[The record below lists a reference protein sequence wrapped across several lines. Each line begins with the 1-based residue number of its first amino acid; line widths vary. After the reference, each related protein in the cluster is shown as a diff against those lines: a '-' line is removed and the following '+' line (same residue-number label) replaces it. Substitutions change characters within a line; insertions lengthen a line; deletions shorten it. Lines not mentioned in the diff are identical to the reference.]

1 MSVMPDSVFFDNAFY
16 ITVMFIGLSSFIGI
30 IIKKLHRDKCLKD
43 FAGYI
48 VTLEGKN
55 GKDVWGRLRVEN
67 TGIELTYPK
76 AQTDTDGHLEASYIV
91 YKFEYANVAAF
102 VRYHD
107 GLSDENKIRRQRD
120 LERTYHP
127 GFFRRAKRKTQNFFK
142 TIRDAVVEIM
152 NLLISRAKK
161 TSTVGGT
168 LSSQDKYVTQMKQE
182 LIGSV
187 GTSYEPLLE
196 RYIGSKVVLEVIK
209 GDRIV
214 ECAGVLKDYTAEF
227 IEVMD
232 VDYKKTEDAPV
243 RKADLVVLRKVGI
256 VRHLA
261 E

>member
-1 MSVMPDSVFFDNAFY
+1 MLDNAFY
-16 ITVMFIGLSSFIGI
+16 ITVMFIGLSTFVGM

-43 FAGYI
+43 FAGYM
-48 VTLEGKN
+48 VTLEEKG
-55 GKDVWGRLRVEN
+55 GKDVWGKLRVEN
-67 TGIELTYPK
+67 TGIELAYPDK
-76 AQTDTDGHLEASYIV
+76 QTDSDGHLEASYIV
-91 YKFEYANVAAF
+91 YKFEFANIAAF

-107 GLSDENKIRRQRD
+107 GLSEAGKKRRQRD
-120 LERTYHP
+120 LDRTYHP
-127 GFFRRAKRKTQNFFK
+127 GFFRRARRKTQNFFK

-152 NLLISRAKK
+152 NLLISKAKK
-161 TSTVGGT
+161 TGAASGT
-168 LSSQDKYVTQMKQE
+168 LTSQDKYVTQMKQE

-196 RYIGSKVVLEVIK
+196 RYIGHKVVLEVIK
-209 GDRIV
+209 GDKIV

-232 VDYKKTEDAPV
+232 VDYKKNADTPV
-243 RKADLVVLRKVGI
+243 RKADLIVLRNLGV

>member
-1 MSVMPDSVFFDNAFY
+1 MLDAAFY
-16 ITVMFIGLSSFIGI
+16 ITILFIGLSTFVGM

-43 FAGYI
+43 FAGYM
-48 VTLEGKN
+48 VTLEKKD
-55 GKDVWGRLRVEN
+55 GKDVWGKLRVEN
-67 TGIELTYPK
+67 TGIELAYPET
-76 AQTDTDGHLEASYIV
+76 QTDTDGHLEASYIV
-91 YKFEYANVAAF
+91 YKFEFPNIAAF

-107 GLSDENKIRRQRD
+107 GLSDEGKKKRQRD

-127 GFFRRAKRKTQNFFK
+127 GMLRRARRKTQNFFK

-152 NLLISRAKK
+152 NLLISKAKK
-161 TSTVGGT
+161 TGAASGT
-168 LSSQDKYVTQMKQE
+168 LNSQGKHVTQMKQD

-196 RYIGSKVVLEVIK
+196 RYIGHKVVLEVIK

-232 VDYKKTEDAPV
+232 VDYKKNEDAPV
-243 RKADLVVLRKVGI
+243 RKADIVVLRKLGI

>member
-1 MSVMPDSVFFDNAFY
+1 MLDAAFY
-16 ITVMFIGLSSFIGI
+16 ITVLFIGLSTFVGM

-43 FAGYI
+43 FAGYM
-48 VTLEGKN
+48 VTLEEMN
-55 GKDVWGRLRVEN
+55 GKDVWGKLRVEN
-67 TGIELTYPK
+67 TGIELAYPEMH
-76 AQTDTDGHLEASYIV
+76 TDSDGHLEASYIV
-91 YKFEYANVAAF
+91 YKFEFPNIAAF

-107 GLSDENKIRRQRD
+107 GLSEEGKKKRQRD

-127 GFFRRAKRKTQNFFK
+127 GLLRRARRKTQNFFK

-152 NLLISRAKK
+152 NLLISKAKK
-161 TSTVGGT
+161 TGAASGT

-196 RYIGSKVVLEVIK
+196 RYIGHKVVLEVIK

-232 VDYKKTEDAPV
+232 VDYKKSEETPV
-243 RKADLVVLRKVGI
+243 RKADLVVLRNLGV

>member
-1 MSVMPDSVFFDNAFY
+1 MLDAAFY
-16 ITVMFIGLSSFIGI
+16 ITVLFIGLSTFVGM

-43 FAGYI
+43 FAGYM
-48 VTLEGKN
+48 VTLEKKD
-55 GKDVWGRLRVEN
+55 GKDVWGKLRVEN
-67 TGIELTYPK
+67 TGIELAYPE
-76 AQTDTDGHLEASYIV
+76 AQTDSDGHLEASYIV
-91 YKFEYANVAAF
+91 YKFEFANIAAF

-107 GLSDENKIRRQRD
+107 GLTEEGKKKRQRD

-127 GFFRRAKRKTQNFFK
+127 GLLRRARRKTQNFFK

-152 NLLISRAKK
+152 NLLISKAKK
-161 TSTVGGT
+161 SSAAGGT

-196 RYIGSKVVLEVIK
+196 RYIGNKVVLEVIK

-232 VDYKKTEDAPV
+232 VDYKKNDDAPV
-243 RKADLVVLRKVGI
+243 RKADLVVLRNLGV